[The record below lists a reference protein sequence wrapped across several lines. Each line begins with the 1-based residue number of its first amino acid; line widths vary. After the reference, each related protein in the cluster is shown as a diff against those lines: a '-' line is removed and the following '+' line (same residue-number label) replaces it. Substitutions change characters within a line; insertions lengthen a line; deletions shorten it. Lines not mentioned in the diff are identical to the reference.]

1 MKTYDIFETKTV
13 QTQVQTLTDL
23 GQAISSDFDIKNAIQ
38 NSRDRWPLSLGLD
51 SATQDQ
57 ALKDA
62 AEAANVTLAI

>member
-13 QTQVQTLTDL
+13 QTQVQILTDL

-38 NSRDRWPLSLGLD
+38 TGRDRWPLSLGLD
-51 SATQDQ
+51 LATQDQ

-62 AEAANVTLAI
+62 AEAANVTLAF